1 MFSIMIGIITVIV
14 LPTSEDAPMRHF
26 NLHSF
31 FNFTAIVLAKLF
43 NRYLNN
49 SIIIG
54 IINNY

>member
-43 NRYLNN
+43 NRYFE
-49 SIIIG
+49 
-54 IINNY
+54 